1 MDDENNS
8 NEYMSKA
15 MNMNKKMTK
24 ICTHLGVLLTLSI
37 LPYQA
42 TQAAIALDRTRA
54 VFNGGEK
61 NLVLNISNDNKKEPY
76 LAQSWL
82 EDAQGKKLTDYLAV
96 TPPMQRV
103 EPGAKSMIRITALP
117 SASSLPQDRESLFYF
132 SVREVPPR
140 SNRSNVLQLALQTKI
155 KLFYRPAGITPER
168 FSRHDDKLVLH
179 KVNGGFRV
187 ENPTPYYMTLLG
199 ITNEGSRSVEKGFKP
214 LMIAPMSS
222 EKVMSSVTGQPSII
236 TINDFGGKPV
246 LPFRCEGDL
255 CRADISAVK
264 EG

>member
-1 MDDENNS
+1 M
-8 NEYMSKA
+8 KR
-15 MNMNKKMTK
+15 KMKRGRVSLIVMMTL
-24 ICTHLGVLLTLSI
+24 CTLLGQS
-37 LPYQA
+37 A
-42 TQAAIALDRTRA
+42 HAAIALDRTRA
-54 VFNGGEK
+54 VFNGGER

-82 EDAQGKKLTDYLAV
+82 EDAQGKKLTDYLVV

-103 EPGAKSMIRITALP
+103 EAGAKSMIRITALP
-117 SASSLPQDRESLFYF
+117 SVASLPQDRESLFYF

-140 SNRSNVLQLALQTKI
+140 SDRSNVLQLALQTKI

-187 ENPTPYYMTLLG
+187 ENPTPYFITLLG
-199 ITNEGSRSVEKGFKP
+199 ITSKGSRSVEKGFKP
-214 LMIAPMSS
+214 VMIAPMSS
-222 EKVMSSVTGQPSII
+222 ETVMSTVTSQPRII

-246 LPFRCEGDL
+246 LPFRCEGTV
-255 CRADISAVK
+255 CRADMSTVK